1 MPPRPQNVD
10 GYACEGC
17 GKKCSTRQAK
27 YSHKRHC
34 KLMLAGGGNKSVLEE
49 LAKLTDALAK
59 LKLGKIT
66 INNITTNNNGDTII
80 LNKFGFEDRSMFTRQ
95 QIRALIQSGDFK
107 EVLQELIKTMHFNE
121 AHPENMNVY
130 VPNTKVGF
138 VFRKHMWNQG
148 NAESI
153 VLDVMRNV
161 VEVLEDYRQSVK
173 ELKMKKSD
181 LEVFTRFLQNFQ
193 WESENITRSMRTLI
207 DHHKMVEQIL
217 PPNIVQATTE
227 GK

>member
-34 KLMLAGGGNKSVLEE
+34 KFMLAGSGNKSVLDE

-80 LNKFGFEDRSMFTRQ
+80 LNKFGMFTRQ
-95 QIRALIQSGDFK
+95 QIRSLIQSGDFK

-121 AHPENMNVY
+121 VPHPENMNVY

-193 WESENITRSMRTLI
+193 WESEHITRSMRTLI

-217 PPNIVQATTE
+217 PQSIVQATAE
-227 GK
+227 DK